1 MKTSLPQFIL
11 RLAIIP
17 MFALTVS
24 AARAQMLS
32 VSTLNSSTSNDI
44 ERDAGVVT
52 QIIERAE
59 AHYRQGELN
68 LKDGKPEPARTE
80 FDKAVDTL
88 LESGMDVRANPRL
101 QTYYLQLVERVYRLE
116 VPSTQPVQ
124 SVVATAPQI
133 ASTNGVKIV
142 PVNDQTGAIQ
152 QPAPPVGFM
161 REQKFEP
168 SPLDELSKLEL
179 TEEEKQVTPDQQVA
193 LEEAKS
199 AVDFKFTSNTLIQQF
214 INHYQG
220 RGHATMDTGLRR
232 SGRYLA
238 LARKIFREE
247 GVPEDIAWLGQV
259 ESAWRPTAY
268 SWAAASGLWQFIPG
282 TGARYGLRQTAWID
296 ERNSFEKATHASAK
310 YLKWL
315 ANRYNGN
322 WELAIGAYNTGEG
335 NIDRAIARAGAA
347 NFWQIYP
354 YIAVETRNYVPNI
367 LATILIAKNPDKY
380 GFHAIRPDAPLAY
393 DVVNVPSAT
402 SLQLIASLTDT
413 SVDYLRSINPEL
425 RRDVTPR
432 GESYNVR
439 VPPGRGKQF
448 VALLKRVPSDRREMA
463 KVISVMPGED
473 MTAVAA
479 RTGVSVAQLQLWNAG
494 ADLKTTTKL
503 VVPAN
508 TVQRVIRPVRMGEQS
523 TGSTLKTVRAR
534 AGQTIAQIAASNN
547 VSADEVARLNGIA
560 ANAPLTANQTIQVP
574 SAQAAPAPVNTAP
587 QRVRR
592 RR

>member
-1 MKTSLPQFIL
+1 MRTSLPRFIL

-17 MFALTVS
+17 VFALTVT

-32 VSTLNSSTSNDI
+32 ASSLNSSTPSDI
-44 ERDAGVVT
+44 ERDAGVVS

-68 LKDGKPEPARTE
+68 LKDRNPEAARSE

-116 VPSTQPVQ
+116 VPNPQQAPAQTGVAGTQ
-124 SVVATAPQI
+124 QI
-133 ASTNGVKIV
+133 ASNNPKFV
-142 PVNDQTGAIQ
+142 PVNDQTGVVQ
-152 QPAPPVGFM
+152 QPALPPSGFL

-179 TEEEKQVTPDQQVA
+179 TAEEKTVTDEQTAA

-199 AVDFKFTSNTLIQQF
+199 AVDFKFNSNTLIQQF
-214 INHYQG
+214 INYYQG
-220 RGHATMDTGLRR
+220 RGRATMETGLRR
-232 SGRYLA
+232 SGRFLPM
-238 LARKIFREE
+238 ARKIFREV

-259 ESAWRPTAY
+259 ESAWRPTAM
-268 SWAAASGLWQFIPG
+268 SWAAASGLWQFVPS
-282 TGARYGLRQTAWID
+282 TGRQYGLRQTAWID
-296 ERNSFEKATHASAK
+296 ERNSFEKATRASAT

-322 WELAIGAYNTGEG
+322 WELAIAAYNTGEG
-335 NIDRAIARAGAA
+335 NVDRAISRAGAA
-347 NFWQIYP
+347 SFWQIYP
-354 YIAVETRNYVPNI
+354 YIAQETRNYVPNI

-380 GFHAIRPDAPLAY
+380 GFRAIRPDAALAY
-393 DVVNVPSAT
+393 DVVNVPNAT

-432 GESYNVR
+432 GEAYNVR
-439 VPPGRGKQF
+439 VPAGRGKQF
-448 VALLKRVPSDRREMA
+448 VALLKRVPADKRETA

-473 MTAVAA
+473 MAAVAA

-494 ADLKTTTKL
+494 ADLKATNKL
-503 VVPAN
+503 VVPAGN
-508 TVQRVIRPVRMGEQS
+508 VQRVIRPVRLGQQAG
-523 TGSTLKTVRAR
+523 GSSLQTVRAR
-534 AGQTIAQIAASNN
+534 AGETIAQIAARYNA
-547 VSADEVARLNGIA
+547 SADEVARLNGVA
-560 ANAPLTANQTIQVP
+560 SNAPLVANQAIQVP
-574 SAQAAPAPVNTAP
+574 AAQAAPANNAP